1 MSIQEE
7 QIQELLGCGYPS
19 RLTYITAIKRTY
31 ERLQLPYHQAE
42 YDPQGHCTTCGEAGR
57 CPGWHLLLHHSG
69 TWPISHTQRAYA
81 LHMAASDLNYFRL
94 EATLKDQLSQ
104 GDTIRETIGECITN
118 WSLTMSPAPFIP
130 ASMTADYLASHLT
143 ARHKGFETILESIVR
158 NPLIKDQIYLFQ
170 DLLVTTS
177 TT

>member
-1 MSIQEE
+1 MSTQEE
-7 QIQELLGCGYPS
+7 QIQELLGSGYPS
-19 RLTYITAIKRTY
+19 RSTFVTAIKRTY

-42 YDPQGHCTTCGEAGR
+42 YGPQGNCTTCEEAGR
-57 CPGWHLLLHHSG
+57 CPGWHLLPYHSG
-69 TWPISHTQRAYA
+69 AWPISDTQRAYA
-81 LHMAASDLNYFRL
+81 LRMAAFDLNYFRL
-94 EATLKDQLSQ
+94 EATLKNQLSQ
-104 GDTIRETIGECITN
+104 GDTIRETIGECIIN
-118 WSLTMSPAPFIP
+118 WSLIMSPAPFIP

>member
-1 MSIQEE
+1 M
-7 QIQELLGCGYPS
+7 PWM
-19 RLTYITAIKRTY
+19 AFA
-31 ERLQLPYHQAE
+31 PA
-42 YDPQGHCTTCGEAGR
+42 
-57 CPGWHLLLHHSG
+57 HSG